1 MFSSKSQNALKILIY
16 LAENP
21 TKRVPLKEIAEQE
34 GLSLK
39 YLEQIIPALLDN
51 RYLDAKQGK
60 AGGYVLR
67 KDPKDISVW
76 EILLLYEKDIYP
88 IEEINANPNA
98 VGKTREMFINF
109 YELEKDYFL
118 KISIADLT
126 KAVYVL
132 DYVI

>member
-21 TKRVPLKEIAEQE
+21 TKRIPLKEIAEQE

-98 VGKTREMFINF
+98 LGKTREMFINF

-126 KAVYVL
+126 KAEYVL